1 MAATEIHTKTVQVP
15 NQNLQ
20 IDSYLAEPVGE
31 GPFPAV
37 IVFQEIFGIN
47 THIREVTE
55 RLAREGYVAIAPALY
70 QRTAPG
76 FDVGYSQAE
85 VVLGRTYKEQ
95 TKAPELISDIEATIG
110 YLKRLPTVQSTAIG
124 CIGFCFGGLVAYL
137 AATLPD
143 IQASASFY
151 GGGTT
156 TWMPGGGDPPVSQTA
171 KIRGVLYGF
180 YGTQDDLIPNQQVD
194 QIEAALQQH
203 HIRHRI
209 FRYPTGHGF
218 FCNHRSS
225 YNAEA
230 AADAWEQVKALF
242 QTTLQDKR

>member
-1 MAATEIHTKTVQVP
+1 MAGKEIRTQMVQVP
-15 NQNLQ
+15 NQGLQ
-20 IDSYLAEPVGE
+20 IDSYLAEPVEE
-31 GPFPAV
+31 GTFPAV

-76 FDVGYSQAE
+76 FDVGYSQEE
-85 VVLGRTYKEQ
+85 VLLGRKYKEQ
-95 TKAPELISDIEATIG
+95 TKAAEFMGDIQATIA
-110 YLKRLPTVQSTAIG
+110 YLKRLPKFQGDAIG

-143 IQASASFY
+143 IKATASFY

-156 TWMPGGGDPPVSQTA
+156 TWMPGGGEPPVSQTA
-171 KIRGVLYGF
+171 KIHGVLYGF
-180 YGTQDDLIPNQQVD
+180 YGTQDDLIPNEQVD
-194 QIEAALQQH
+194 QIESALQQH
-203 HIRHRI
+203 QVQHRI

-218 FCNHRSS
+218 FCNHRAS
-225 YNAEA
+225 YNAVA
-230 AADAWEQVKALF
+230 AADAWEQVKELF
-242 QTTLQDKR
+242 RSTLKAS

>member
-1 MAATEIHTKTVQVP
+1 MTEAEICSTTVQVP
-15 NQNLQ
+15 NQDLQ
-20 IDSYLAEPVGE
+20 IDSYLAEPVGQ

-47 THIREVTE
+47 IHIREVTE
-55 RLAREGYVAIAPALY
+55 RFAREGYVAIAPALY

-76 FDVGYSQAE
+76 FDVGYTQEE
-85 VVLGRTYKEQ
+85 VLLGRKHKEQ
-95 TKAPELISDIEATIG
+95 TKATELMGDTEATIA
-110 YLKRLPTVQSTAIG
+110 YLKGLPTVKGDAIG

-143 IQASASFY
+143 IKAAASFY

-156 TWMPGGGDPPVSQTA
+156 NWMPGGGDPPVSQTA
-171 KIRGVLYGF
+171 KIHGVLYGF
-180 YGTQDDLIPNQQVD
+180 YGTQDDLIPNDQVD

-218 FCNHRSS
+218 FCNHRAS

-230 AADAWEQVKALF
+230 AADAWEHVKELF
-242 QTTLQDKR
+242 QTTLKS